1 MFKIFLV
8 LGGLNAFLAVA
19 IGAFG
24 AHGLKNKLTSDMLTI
39 YQTGVH
45 YHMFHAL
52 GLILI
57 AILHDKFAD
66 ASMISWSGWLI
77 FIGII
82 FFSGS
87 LYTLSIT
94 GIKGFGAVAP
104 IGGLAFLIGWVLLV
118 ISAFKTL

>member
-1 MFKIFLV
+1 MIKIFLI

-24 AHGLKNKLTSDMLTI
+24 AHGLKNKLTADMLAI

-57 AILHDKFAD
+57 AIVYDKFGGTTL
-66 ASMISWSGWLI
+66 ISWSGWLI

-94 GIKGFGAVAP
+94 GIKGLGAVAP
-104 IGGLAFLIGWVLLV
+104 IGGLAFLAGWLLLV
-118 ISAFKTL
+118 FSAFKSL